1 MEYGFIKVA
10 AAIPAVRIGD
20 VQYNTEQIERLVT
33 EAEEIGVEIVVFPEL
48 SLTSYTCQDLFR
60 QYSLLE
66 AVDVAITHLLHFTQQ
81 KDIIVIVGA
90 PLMVGNS
97 AS

>member
-33 EAEEIGVEIVVFPEL
+33 EAEEIGVEIVVFTHEL
-48 SLTSYTCQDLFR
+48 YLSGSLST
-60 QYSLLE
+60 
-66 AVDVAITHLLHFTQQ
+66 VFT
-81 KDIIVIVGA
+81 A
-90 PLMVGNS
+90 
-97 AS
+97 